1 MHSPSSFSDSSSGSF
16 FSTFFFFGF
25 GGSIIGDCFSC
36 FISGVFGDFCSSLP
50 AEVPGFLALAFPFP
64 AGDSLPAEVPGFLDL
79 AFPFPAGFRDLLLF
93 PVSGFLFPVSG
104 FLTMAADT
112 ACFEGCF

>member
-25 GGSIIGDCFSC
+25 GGSIIGAEGDSFSC
-36 FISGVFGDFCSSLP
+36 FISGLFATGVLGGFCS
-50 AEVPGFLALAFPFP
+50 
-64 AGDSLPAEVPGFLDL
+64 SLPAEVPGFLDL
-79 AFPFPAGFRDLLLF
+79 AFPFPAGFLDLL
-93 PVSGFLFPVSG
+93 LFPVSG